1 MNANRLLG
9 IDFGTGGCKVSV
21 IDFEGKLIASHAEEY
36 PTSHPQPGWAEQNP
50 VDWFPALERCLQHLW
65 HGGKVKPSEI
75 AALAFDGST
84 HNAVLLDRDDNVLR
98 PTIMW
103 TDQRSVS
110 EAAWLCQHHVDNI
123 FRIGYQRPTPTWT
136 LPQMLWIKNHEPEIL
151 SRIARILFVK
161 DYVRYQLTGVAV
173 TDYIEAQGTLFFDV
187 ANKKWSPEL
196 CALAGVP
203 LAALPKVVTPIDR
216 VGAVTA
222 QAALA
227 TGLVEGTPVICG
239 SSDSAVEDYA
249 AGAIEPGQCIVKLA
263 TAGNVNVMIDRAVPH
278 ARTLTYSHVVPGMW
292 YTVTAT
298 NAAATCLRWFRD
310 HFCAAE
316 TKQALDQG
324 VSPYQIM
331 GELAAQSP
339 VGAHGLF
346 FHPYL
351 QGERSPYWDHTL
363 RASFTGISMSH
374 TKGDFVRALMEGVAF
389 SLRDCRRVL
398 DDMNLPIN
406 EIRLIGGGAKDA
418 LWAQIVCDVFATPV
432 VLPAN
437 SDASAGAAMLAG
449 VGVGVFSDARTAAKK
464 CVQVTSTLTPNADR
478 VAAYAKQFE
487 TYRRLHD
494 VLADIYHETAA
505 TLPAEK

>member
-21 IDFEGKLIASHAEEY
+21 IDFAGKLIASHAEEY
-36 PTSHPQPGWAEQNP
+36 PTSHPQPGWAEQDP
-50 VDWFPALERCLQHLW
+50 ADWFPALVRCLQHLW
-65 HGGKVKPSEI
+65 QSGRVQPHEI

-84 HNAVLLDRDDNVLR
+84 HNAVLIDRNDKVLR

-103 TDQRSVS
+103 TDQRSAD
-110 EAAWLCQHHVDNI
+110 EAAWLTRHHVDEI

-151 SRIARILFVK
+151 PRVARILFVK

-249 AGAIEPGQCIVKLA
+249 AGAIESGQCIVKLA
-263 TAGNVNVMIDRAVPH
+263 TAGNVNVMIDRAMPH

-298 NAAATCLRWFRD
+298 NAAATCQRWFRD
-310 HFCAAE
+310 HFCSAE
-316 TKQALDQG
+316 KQQALEQG

-449 VGVGVFSDARTAAKK
+449 VGIGVFADERVAAKK
-464 CVQVTSTLTPNADR
+464 CVQVTSTLTPDADR
-478 VAAYAKQFE
+478 VAVYAKLFE

-494 VLADIYHETAA
+494 VLAEIYHETA
-505 TLPAEK
+505 TMPPTE